1 MLADANFDNPM
12 AGIINKPKDDTFR
25 FRARQR
31 RLAQVARILSGEYG
45 AGGAEATKVVL
56 DPHGRACT
64 DGKTV
69 WVPQNAIEGD
79 EATNLLAQEAIL
91 AHEAAGHLRY
101 TDFTSWDSLR
111 RTVRTGRDD
120 PLIHH
125 MVNILE
131 DTRINH
137 LLGQDFPGSGK
148 RVAYTNM
155 YYTNMHRAK
164 WASEEITD
172 DNRLSAVM
180 TAIMCETISNTP
192 HFFDDEAVVACID
205 EARPLYQN
213 AVKQPNTMEVIR
225 QSRRVIKVIRNHF
238 PLAETD
244 RDVDE
249 AGMPMDG
256 MDGFSMDSMDSHSPG
271 EIAESA
277 KNQQNKEDEPED
289 VSPTRFDGM
298 TTPTK
303 EDAESAEKATGD
315 ESEEDSI
322 CRGLEGMGDG
332 EGDSD
337 GTGESVAGDGG
348 GSTDGEAGEG
358 EGEVGEGT
366 STSGDLT
373 SEIGAY
379 DDAEVSGDDGHTS
392 ADEDGL
398 AGYGGIGQNTI
409 ITSNGE
415 MVDMD
420 VIMREA
426 IECMEVEDYEALND
440 EADYE
445 HEVTEAYAGIDQ
457 VTNGPD
463 NTGHYM
469 KVVDFFDTRQTR
481 NGYRLGGDVDN
492 IEQAFDHYES
502 TVDKYEDTIQT
513 LVDLYTRRLLG
524 LDTRWNTHL
533 RRGKLDTRR
542 LSRYGTSRN
551 LFRKRNIQDEPT
563 ANVILLVDASGSMGG
578 HSEGV
583 TGGSRAHHAA
593 NASVVFHEVFDRL
606 GFNVE
611 VVDFSSHYDIG
622 TVGGTQIAVNRL
634 YSNPICARTKA
645 AIALPSTGSE
655 NSDGRALNWCY
666 NRLSEMP
673 KEVSANMVFTISDG
687 APAGPSPTN
696 VSVSDDLKNVASNPP
711 RGVEVFALGV
721 CGSPVNMYYEH
732 SLSISGISEIVDKGL
747 FLIED
752 MLERVR
758 TNRVVQ

>member
-12 AGIINKPKDDTFR
+12 AGIINKPKDDAFR

-45 AGGAEATKVVL
+45 AGGASATKVVL
-56 DPHGRACT
+56 DPSGRACT

-69 WVPQNAIEGD
+69 WVPQTAIEGD
-79 EATNLLAQEAIL
+79 EASNLLAQEAIL

-101 TDFTSWDSLR
+101 TDFGAWDSLR
-111 RTVRTGRDD
+111 RTVRTGKDD

-148 RVAYTNM
+148 RVAYTNN

-164 WASEEITD
+164 WATEEID
-172 DNRLSAVM
+172 DTNRLGAVL
-180 TAIMCETISNTP
+180 TAIMTETISNTP
-192 HFFDDEAVVACID
+192 HFFDDEAIVACID
-205 EARPLYQN
+205 EARPVYQN
-213 AVKQPNTMEVIR
+213 AVNQPNTTEVIR
-225 QSRRVIKVIRNHF
+225 QARRVIEVIRRHF
-238 PLAETD
+238 PMAEDD
-244 RDVDE
+244 RDMDE
-249 AGMPMDG
+249 AGLPMEG
-256 MDGFSMDSMDSHSPG
+256 MGDFEMDSMDSHTQKQIS
-271 EIAESA
+271 ESA
-277 KNQQNKEDEPED
+277 KNQANSGEEAED
-289 VSPTRFDGM
+289 VSPTRFDER

-303 EDAESAEKATGD
+303 EDAE
-315 ESEEDSI
+315 ESSK
-322 CRGLEGMGDG
+322 L
-332 EGDSD
+332 S
-337 GTGESVAGDGG
+337 ESQ
-348 GSTDGEAGEG
+348 SEG
-358 EGEVGEGT
+358 EGESTGGMGLGDDGDDAEGDAEGTGEGESGT
-366 STSGDLT
+366 GDSDSDGETGEGVAGGDLDDT
-373 SEIGAY
+373 IGEY
-379 DDAEVSGDDGHTS
+379 DETEVSGDAGNTE

-415 MVDMD
+415 MVDMET
-420 VIMREA
+420 IMREA

-445 HEVTEAYAGIDQ
+445 YEVSEAYAGIDG
-457 VTNGPD
+457 VVNGPD
-463 NTGHYM
+463 ETGHYM
-469 KVVDFFDTRQTR
+469 NVVDFFDTRQTR
-481 NGYRLGGDVDN
+481 SGYRMDGNVDN
-492 IEQAFDHYES
+492 IDSASEHYEA
-502 TVDKYEDTIQT
+502 TVEKYEDTIQT

-551 LFRKRNIQDEPT
+551 LFRKRNIQDDPT

-593 NASVVFHEVFDRL
+593 NASIVFHEVFDRL

-611 VVDFSSHYDIG
+611 VVDFSSHYDLG

-634 YSNPICARTKA
+634 YSNPICDRTKA

-673 KEVSANMVFTISDG
+673 KEVAANMVFTISDG
-687 APAGPSPTN
+687 APAGPAPTN
-696 VSVSDDLKNVASNPP
+696 VSVSQDLKNVASNPP

-721 CGSPVNMYYEH
+721 CGSPVDRYYEH
-732 SLSISGISEIVDKGL
+732 SLSISGIEQIVDKGL
-747 FLIED
+747 VLIED
-752 MLERVR
+752 MLDRVR

>member
-12 AGIINKPKDDTFR
+12 AGIINKPKDDAFR

-45 AGGAEATKVVL
+45 AGGASATRVVL
-56 DPHGRACT
+56 DPEGKACT

-69 WVPQNAIEGD
+69 WVPQTAIAGD
-79 EATNLLAQEAIL
+79 EASNLLAQEAIL

-101 TDFTSWDSLR
+101 TDFGAWDSLR
-111 RTVRTGRDD
+111 RTVRTGKDD

-148 RVAYTNM
+148 RVAYTNN

-164 WASEEITD
+164 WATEEID
-172 DNRLSAVM
+172 DTNRLGAVL
-180 TAIMCETISNTP
+180 TAIMTETINNTP

-205 EARPLYQN
+205 EARPVYQN
-213 AVKQPNTMEVIR
+213 AVNQPNTTEVIR
-225 QSRRVIKVIRNHF
+225 QARRVIEVIRRHF
-238 PLAETD
+238 PMQDDD
-244 RDVDE
+244 RDMDS
-249 AGMPMDG
+249 AGLPMKG
-256 MDGFSMDSMDSHSPG
+256 MGDFEMDSMDSHT
-271 EIAESA
+271 EKQITESA
-277 KNQQNKEDEPED
+277 KNQADSGEEAED
-289 VSPTRFDGM
+289 VSPTRFDER
-298 TTPTK
+298 TAPTK
-303 EDAESAEKATGD
+303 EDAEEASKVSESESEGEGEATGGM
-315 ESEEDSI
+315 
-322 CRGLEGMGDG
+322 GLGDG
-332 EGDSD
+332 EDDAEGDAE
-337 GTGESVAGDGG
+337 GTGEGESGTGDAEG
-348 GSTDGEAGEG
+348 DGEAGEG
-358 EGEVGEGT
+358 VAG
-366 STSGDLT
+366 GDLDDT
-373 SEIGAY
+373 IGEY
-379 DDAEVSGDDGHTS
+379 DETEVSGDAGNTE

-420 VIMREA
+420 AIMREA
-426 IECMEVEDYEALND
+426 IDCMEVEDYEALND

-445 HEVTEAYAGIDQ
+445 YEVSEAYAGIDG
-457 VTNGPD
+457 VVNGPD
-463 NTGHYM
+463 DTGHYM
-469 KVVDFFDTRQTR
+469 NVVDFFDTRQTR
-481 NGYRLGGDVDN
+481 SGYRMDGNIDN
-492 IEQAFDHYES
+492 IESASEHYEA
-502 TVDKYEDTIQT
+502 TVEKYEDTIQT

-551 LFRKRNIQDEPT
+551 LFRKRNIQDDPT

-593 NASVVFHEVFDRL
+593 NASIVFHEVFDRL

-611 VVDFSSHYDIG
+611 VVDFSSHYDLG

-634 YSNPICARTKA
+634 YSNPICDRTKA

-666 NRLSEMP
+666 NRLAEMP

-687 APAGPSPTN
+687 APAGPAPTN
-696 VSVSDDLKNVASNPP
+696 VSVSQDLKNVASNAP

-721 CGSPVNMYYEH
+721 CGSPVDRYYEH
-732 SLSISGISEIVDKGL
+732 SLSISGIDQIVDKGL
-747 FLIED
+747 VLIED
-752 MLERVR
+752 MLDRVR

>member
-12 AGIINKPKDDTFR
+12 AGIINKPKDDAFR

-45 AGGAEATKVVL
+45 MGGASATRVVL
-56 DPHGRACT
+56 DPAGKACT

-69 WVPQNAIEGD
+69 WVPQTAIAGD
-79 EATNLLAQEAIL
+79 EASNLLAQEAIL

-101 TDFTSWDSLR
+101 TDFGAWDSLR
-111 RTVRTGRDD
+111 RTVRTGKDD

-148 RVAYTNM
+148 RVAYTNN

-164 WASEEITD
+164 WATEEIDET
-172 DNRLSAVM
+172 NRLGAVL
-180 TAIMCETISNTP
+180 TAIMTETINNTP

-205 EARPLYQN
+205 EARPVYQN
-213 AVKQPNTMEVIR
+213 AVNQPNTTEVIR
-225 QSRRVIKVIRNHF
+225 QARRVIEVIRRHF
-238 PLAETD
+238 PMADDD
-244 RDVDE
+244 RDMDS
-249 AGMPMDG
+249 AGLPMEG
-256 MDGFSMDSMDSHSPG
+256 MGDFEMDSMDSHTPNQ
-271 EIAESA
+271 IAESA
-277 KNQQNKEDEPED
+277 KNQAESGEEAED
-289 VSPTRFDGM
+289 VSPTRFDER
-298 TTPTK
+298 TAPTK
-303 EDAESAEKATGD
+303 EDAEASKLS
-315 ESEEDSI
+315 ESES
-322 CRGLEGMGDG
+322 
-332 EGDSD
+332 
-337 GTGESVAGDGG
+337 
-348 GSTDGEAGEG
+348 EG
-358 EGEVGEGT
+358 EGESTGGMGLGDDGDDAEGDAEGTGEGESGT
-366 STSGDLT
+366 GDSDADGETGEGVAGGDLDDT
-373 SEIGAY
+373 IGEY
-379 DDAEVSGDDGHTS
+379 DETEVSGDAGNTE

-420 VIMREA
+420 TIMREA

-445 HEVTEAYAGIDQ
+445 YEVSEAYAGIDG
-457 VTNGPD
+457 VVNGPD
-463 NTGHYM
+463 ETGHYM
-469 KVVDFFDTRQTR
+469 NVVDFFDTRQTR
-481 NGYRLGGDVDN
+481 SGYRMDGTIDN
-492 IEQAFDHYES
+492 IESASEHYEA
-502 TVDKYEDTIQT
+502 TVEKYEDTIQT

-551 LFRKRNIQDEPT
+551 LFRKRNIQDDPT

-593 NASVVFHEVFDRL
+593 NASIVFHEVFDRL

-611 VVDFSSHYDIG
+611 VVDFSSHYDLG

-634 YSNPICARTKA
+634 YSNPICDRTKA

-687 APAGPSPTN
+687 APAGPAPTN
-696 VSVSDDLKNVASNPP
+696 VSVSQDLKNVASNPP

-721 CGSPVNMYYEH
+721 CGSPVDRYYEH
-732 SLSISGISEIVDKGL
+732 SLSISGIDQIVDKGL
-747 FLIED
+747 VLIED
-752 MLERVR
+752 MLDRVR

>member
-12 AGIINKPKDDTFR
+12 AGIINKPKDDAFR

-45 AGGAEATKVVL
+45 AGGASATRVVL
-56 DPHGRACT
+56 DPEGKACT

-69 WVPQNAIEGD
+69 WVPQTAIAGD
-79 EATNLLAQEAIL
+79 EASNLLAQEAIL

-101 TDFTSWDSLR
+101 TDFGAWDSLR
-111 RTVRTGRDD
+111 RTVRTGKDD

-148 RVAYTNM
+148 RVAYTNN

-164 WASEEITD
+164 WATEEID
-172 DNRLSAVM
+172 DTNRLGAVL
-180 TAIMCETISNTP
+180 TAIMTETINNTP

-205 EARPLYQN
+205 EARPVYQN
-213 AVKQPNTMEVIR
+213 AVNQPNTTEVIR
-225 QSRRVIKVIRNHF
+225 QARRVIEVIRRHF
-238 PLAETD
+238 PMADDD
-244 RDVDE
+244 RD
-249 AGMPMDG
+249 MDG
-256 MDGFSMDSMDSHSPG
+256 AGLPMKGMGDFEMDSMDSHT
-271 EIAESA
+271 EKQITESA
-277 KNQQNKEDEPED
+277 KNQADSGEEAED
-289 VSPTRFDGM
+289 VSPTRFDER
-298 TTPTK
+298 TAPTK
-303 EDAESAEKATGD
+303 EDAEEASKVSESESEGEGEATGGM
-315 ESEEDSI
+315 
-322 CRGLEGMGDG
+322 GLGDG
-332 EGDSD
+332 EDDAEGDAE
-337 GTGESVAGDGG
+337 GTGEGESGTGDAEG
-348 GSTDGEAGEG
+348 DGEAGEG
-358 EGEVGEGT
+358 VAG
-366 STSGDLT
+366 GDLDDT
-373 SEIGAY
+373 IGEY
-379 DDAEVSGDDGHTS
+379 DETEVSGDAGNTE

-420 VIMREA
+420 AIMREA
-426 IECMEVEDYEALND
+426 IDCMEVEDYEALND

-445 HEVTEAYAGIDQ
+445 YEVSEAYAGIDG
-457 VTNGPD
+457 VVNGPD
-463 NTGHYM
+463 DTGHYM
-469 KVVDFFDTRQTR
+469 NVVDFFDTRQTR
-481 NGYRLGGDVDN
+481 SGYRMDGNIDN
-492 IEQAFDHYES
+492 IESASEHYEA
-502 TVDKYEDTIQT
+502 TVEKYEDTIQT

-551 LFRKRNIQDEPT
+551 LFRKRNIQDDPT

-593 NASVVFHEVFDRL
+593 NASIVFHEVFDRL

-611 VVDFSSHYDIG
+611 VVDFSSHYDLG

-634 YSNPICARTKA
+634 YSNPICDRTKA

-666 NRLSEMP
+666 NRLAEMP

-687 APAGPSPTN
+687 APAGPAPTN
-696 VSVSDDLKNVASNPP
+696 VSVSQDLKNVASNAP

-721 CGSPVNMYYEH
+721 CGSPVDRYYEH
-732 SLSISGISEIVDKGL
+732 SLSISGIDQIVDKGL
-747 FLIED
+747 VLIED
-752 MLERVR
+752 MLDRVR